1 MEFIIQHWYTILVI
15 LVFIVGGTTAVV
27 RFTKLTK
34 AQRIDQIKGW
44 LLQAVILAEAE
55 FGSGTGR
62 LKLSAVYDK
71 FCARFPWLAKII
83 SFEAFSGYVDKVLI
97 EMRELLAQNTAIA
110 AVVDKHVEV
119 IQND

>member
-15 LVFIVGGTTAVV
+15 LVFIAGGVSAVI
-27 RFTKLTK
+27 RFTKMTK
-34 AQRIDQIKGW
+34 AQRINQIRGW

-62 LKLSAVYDK
+62 LKLSSVYDR

-83 SFEAFSGYVDKVLI
+83 SFEKFGEYVDQVLA
-97 EMRELLAQNTAIA
+97 EMRQLIAQNGAIA
-110 AVVDKHVEV
+110 AITVAHNEGGKNE
-119 IQND
+119 

>member
-15 LVFIVGGTTAVV
+15 LVFIVGGVTAVV
-27 RFTKLTK
+27 KFTRLTK
-34 AQRIDQIKGW
+34 EQRISQIMGW

-55 FGSGTGR
+55 FGSGTGK

-83 SFEAFSGYVDKVLI
+83 SFEAFSGYVDKVLV
-97 EMRELLAQNTAIA
+97 EMKTLISQNTAIA
-110 AVVDKHVEV
+110 AVVDKHTEV
-119 IQND
+119 TDND

>member
-15 LVFIVGGTTAVV
+15 LVFIAGGVSAVI
-27 RFTKLTK
+27 RFTKMTK
-34 AQRIDQIKGW
+34 EQRINQIRGW

-62 LKLSAVYDK
+62 LKLSSVYDR

-83 SFEAFSGYVDKVLI
+83 SFEKFGEYVDQVLA
-97 EMRELLAQNTAIA
+97 EMRQLIAQNGAIA
-110 AVVDKHVEV
+110 AITVAHNEGGKNE
-119 IQND
+119 

>member
-1 MEFIIQHWYTILVI
+1 MEFIIQNWYTILVI

-97 EMRELLAQNTAIA
+97 EMRELLAQNAAIA